1 MTRIAFILLLVA
13 FSITA
18 QEKNNFAY
26 LGPPFYPEQK
36 LSVDDSL
43 KWPLTL
49 DINLDVK
56 DIKNLEIDQN
66 RFYASYVLSIFSE
79 FPREFITSLGDTLD
93 LSHSEFVQVYIESND
108 PSETDIQGPNYFT
121 KKDGYDYLFYDDFYL
136 KSISRVS
143 SFFDINW
150 DFSRYPFDHQELQF
164 KFTSTVDSSI
174 IRLNTSTHFPSTV
187 NKNLPNLKHGY
198 RLGDFSSQYEY
209 NEDASDLILT
219 KPGVIRPI
227 VTETL
232 VISLILERDSFWLFI
247 KLFTGGLLSLLISLM
262 VFMIPKKEFESRI
275 TLMVGAVFG
284 AIGNR
289 YFVDS
294 ILPDVQ
300 ILTKA
305 DLINNLII
313 AGVVF
318 NILVMLLQHSKYDHF
333 PYFQNEK
340 NALFYSSYAFLVL
353 LGAIL
358 IW

>member
-1 MTRIAFILLLVA
+1 MTRIAFILFIIVC
-13 FSITA
+13 SVSA
-18 QEKNNFAY
+18 QEKNNYAY
-26 LGPPFYPEQK
+26 LGPPYYPEQK
-36 LSVDDSL
+36 LTENDSL
-43 KWPLTL
+43 KWPMTF
-49 DINLDVK
+49 DINVDIK
-56 DIKNLEIDQN
+56 DIKNLEIDQS
-66 RFYASYVLSIFSE
+66 RFYASFVLSIFSE
-79 FPREFITSLGDTLD
+79 FPREFITTSGDTLD
-93 LSHSEFVQVYIESND
+93 LSPSEFVQVYIESND
-108 PSETDIQGPNYFT
+108 PSETDIQGPNYFS

-174 IRLNTSTHFPSTV
+174 IRLNSSIYFPNTV
-187 NKNLPNLKHGY
+187 KKKLPNLKHGY
-198 RLGDFSSQYEY
+198 HLGNFSSKYEY

-219 KPGVIRPI
+219 EPGVIRPI

-232 VISLILERDSFWLFI
+232 VISLNLERDSFWLFI

-333 PYFQNEK
+333 PYFQNGK
-340 NALFYSSYAFLVL
+340 NALFYSAYAFLVL